1 MAEYLQNINSTYL
14 SHSRSGQSP
23 EKSFS
28 TYQGIHHIVI
38 LAVCIAIL
46 TAAILLQV
54 NEAGLS
60 LLGFNWPLR
69 CFLYET
75 FGIKCSL
82 CGLTRSLTWM
92 AHGNLQESIRLHH
105 IGPAVFAFIC
115 LQIPYRIGA
124 VTIFSEKLTKRWARV
139 NLYIAILLCAA
150 ILINWLIYLGGL
162 LL

>member
-1 MAEYLQNINSTYL
+1 MTECLQHINSTYPP
-14 SHSRSGQSP
+14 HSRSDQLPTNS
-23 EKSFS
+23 SS
-28 TYQGIHHIVI
+28 TYQGMHHIIILVVCIVI
-38 LAVCIAIL
+38 LALAL
-46 TAAILLQV
+46 LLQV

-60 LLGFNWPLR
+60 LLGFKWPLQ
-69 CFLYET
+69 CFLHET

-82 CGLTRSLTWM
+82 CGLTRSLIWM

-124 VTIFSEKLTKRWARV
+124 VTFFSEQLTKRWARV
-139 NLYIAILLCAA
+139 NLYIAVLICAA